1 MTYRWNRSTD
11 EALAIVASGWKHEEE
26 HAIFNAAH
34 QHVRNVARLAYSL
47 ERMKIPCPT
56 CGRTDAAPG
65 QGEKK

>member
-1 MTYRWNRSTD
+1 MTYRWIRSTD
-11 EALAIVASGWKHEEE
+11 EALAIATVGWQDEEE
-26 HAIFNAAH
+26 RAIHTAAM
-34 QHVRNVARLAYSL
+34 QHVRNVARLTYSL